1 MHSAASSPG
10 MGPVSPIPNE
20 HWPTRITW
28 EGHSP
33 EIDPS
38 SDLPWSVVRFGVDS
52 VVFRFKVIDPVALR
66 SLDSPRPFGRP
77 LPIECGLS
85 GIGTFDPENEKMKQV
100 VVKPGLNWV
109 MNLGWAVV
117 TAYPH
122 DYLVNVQCRPSALLA
137 RDSTV
142 FDLCP
147 PDQLGVAAAAASD
160 LVSKILGGHNLG
172 CKPLMRRIDLTVDL
186 RNTDEGDSDGRR
198 GIELIETMQRVKLP
212 RWSPKAHPGASGR
225 LNGVDWRT
233 DSNKIAFRMYDKA
246 VEAARKRH
254 DVTVPPAAPGEK
266 ATRRKHPLAGPPG
279 QLIRL
284 ERQWRPSSNVE
295 ALSVSEF
302 AAYDLHHMFL
312 GPFASWAR
320 DSSGR
325 VACGHRAAIEH
336 VRALH
341 ARPFAPIS
349 KQKLV
354 RLIGLISMEYLQ
366 VFDDFDGA
374 GATEKKAAAKEL
386 QAHGLIFDR
395 NLPPDARLR
404 VGDLV
409 LMAASCFGDQAAEK
423 IPDWF
428 EA

>member
-10 MGPVSPIPNE
+10 MGPVSPIPIE
-20 HWPTRITW
+20 HWPTRIAW
-28 EGHSP
+28 DGHSP
-33 EIDPS
+33 DIAPP
-38 SDLPWSVVRFGVDS
+38 SDLPWSVVRSGVDS
-52 VVFRFKVIDPVALR
+52 VVFRFKLTGLLALR
-66 SLDSPRPFGRP
+66 SLDAPRPFGRAP
-77 LPIECGLS
+77 RIESERS
-85 GIGTFDPENEKMKQV
+85 GIGTFDPETNELKQV
-100 VVKPGLNWV
+100 VVKRGLNWI
-109 MNLGWAVV
+109 MNLDWAVI
-117 TAYPH
+117 AGYPK
-122 DYLVNVQCRPSALLA
+122 DGLVNVQCRPAALLA
-137 RDSTV
+137 RDSAV
-142 FDLCP
+142 FDLCA
-147 PDQLGVAAAAASD
+147 PDRIEAAAKAAGD
-160 LVSKILGGHNLG
+160 LVSKVLGGHDLG
-172 CKPLMRRIDLTVDL
+172 CEPLLRRIDLTVDI
-186 RNTDEGDSDGRR
+186 RNTDEGDSDG
-198 GIELIETMQRVKLP
+198 GHGVELIETMQRVTLP
-212 RWSPKAHPGASGR
+212 RWTPKAHPGAKGR

-246 VEAARKRH
+246 VEAARKIH
-254 DVTVPPAAPGEK
+254 DLTVPPATLGEK
-266 ATRRKHPLAGPPG
+266 ATRQKHPLAGPAR

-354 RLIGLISMEYLQ
+354 RLIGLISIEYLQ
-366 VFDDFDGA
+366 VFDDFEGA
-374 GATEKKAAAKEL
+374 GATEKKAAAREL

-409 LMAASCFGDQAAEK
+409 LMAATCFENQPAGN
-423 IPDWF
+423 IPVWF